1 MSDNQYRPK
10 FDPQTGLP
18 IGPEPGY
25 GPPAGAVPPPP
36 QGQGY
41 GPPPGQGYGPPPQGQ
56 GYGPPPQ
63 GQGYGPPPGQGFG
76 STQASQPGQVLD
88 LPEPNVA
95 LTGRGMSGIRYKII
109 GTVMQAAV
117 IEMDPGQMIYSES
130 GGMSWMSGNVQ
141 MNTNTGGGIGKMFKR
156 AFSGESLFIVDFTVA
171 GGTGLI
177 GFASEMPGKIVPLH
191 LAPGQEI
198 IMQKDSFMCA
208 EKSVNLEIHFRRKLG
223 AGLFGGE
230 GFIMQK
236 ATGPGVVFAELDGE
250 VVEYI
255 LQPGQVMKVDTGHVA
270 MFEPSVQFDI
280 EMVRGFKNMLFGGE
294 GLFLATLRGP
304 GKIWLQTMP
313 VMNVAKKIAEYLP
326 SSGSS
331 GSSPG
336 IGGMIG
342 GMLGGD

>member
-1 MSDNQYRPK
+1 MSDQDNQYRPK
-10 FDPQTGLP
+10 FDPQTGQP
-18 IGPEPGY
+18 YPQPPQGAVPPPNQGYNPPPNQGYNPPPNQGYNPPPSQGYGSTPEPGY
-25 GPPAGAVPPPP
+25 GGASTMASR
-36 QGQGY
+36 
-41 GPPPGQGYGPPPQGQ
+41 PGQ
-56 GYGPPPQ
+56 
-63 GQGYGPPPGQGFG
+63 
-76 STQASQPGQVLD
+76 SLD

-95 LTGRGMSGIRYKII
+95 LRGRSEAGLRYQII
-109 GTVMQAAV
+109 GTVLQAAI
-117 IEMDPGQMIYSES
+117 IELDPGQMIYSES
-130 GGMSWMSGNVQ
+130 GGMSWMSGNIQ
-141 MNTNTGGGIGKMFKR
+141 MNTNSGGGIGKMFKR
-156 AFSGESLFIVDFTVA
+156 AISGESLFIIDFTVA
-171 GGTGLI
+171 GGTGII

-191 LAPGQEI
+191 LAPGQQI

-208 EKSVNLEIHFRRKLG
+208 EKSVELEIHFRRKLG

-236 ATGPGVVFAELDGE
+236 VTGPGVVFAELDGE
-250 VVEYI
+250 VVEYN
-255 LQPGQVMKVDTGHVA
+255 LQPGQVMKVDTGHIA

-313 VMNVAKKIAEYLP
+313 VMNVAKKIAQYLP
-326 SSGSS
+326 STGSNSS
-331 GSSPG
+331 GSN

>member
-1 MSDNQYRPK
+1 MSDNDYRPK
-10 FDPQTGLP
+10 FDPQTGQP
-18 IGPEPGY
+18 IPNQPQGGY
-25 GPPAGAVPPPP
+25 PPPPP
-36 QGQGY
+36 QGGY
-41 GPPPGQGYGPPPQGQ
+41 PPPPPPPNYGAPAAG
-56 GYGPPPQ
+56 GYTMASE
-63 GQGYGPPPGQGFG
+63 PGR
-76 STQASQPGQVLD
+76 PLD
-88 LPEPNVA
+88 LPEPQVA
-95 LTGRGMSGIRYKII
+95 LSGRGMTTGLRYKII
-109 GTVMQAAV
+109 GSVLQAAI
-117 IEMDPGQMIYSES
+117 IELDPGQMIFSES

-141 MNTNTGGGIGKMFKR
+141 MNTNSGGGIGKMFKR

-208 EKSVNLEIHFRRKLG
+208 EKSVQLDIHFRRKLG

-230 GFIMQK
+230 GFIMQR

-250 VVEYI
+250 VVEYY

-270 MFEPSVQFDI
+270 MYEPSVQFDI

-313 VMNVAKKIAEYLP
+313 VMNVAKKLAEYMP
-326 SSGSS
+326 ASG
-331 GSSPG
+331 GG
-336 IGGMIG
+336 GGGGNIGGVIG
-342 GMLGGD
+342 GLLGGD

>member
-1 MSDNQYRPK
+1 MSDNPYQPK

-18 IGPEPGY
+18 MNPQ
-25 GPPAGAVPPPP
+25 PPQPP

-41 GPPPGQGYGPPPQGQ
+41 VQPPQSYGSQPEQGYSQQPPQGQ
-56 GYGPPPQ
+56 P
-63 GQGYGPPPGQGFG
+63 
-76 STQASQPGQVLD
+76 TTVASQPGQVLD
-88 LPEPNVA
+88 LPDPIVA
-95 LTGRGMSGIRYKII
+95 LSGRGMSGIRYKII
-109 GTVMQAAV
+109 GTVLQAV
-117 IEMDPGQMIYSES
+117 IIEMDPGQMIYSES

-141 MNTNTGGGIGKMFKR
+141 MNTNSGGGIGKMFKR
-156 AFSGESLFIVDFTVA
+156 AFSGESLFIIDFTVA
-171 GGTGLI
+171 GGTGII

-191 LAPGQEI
+191 LAAGQTI

-208 EKSVNLEIHFRRKLG
+208 EKSVELEIHFRRKLG

-236 ATGPGVVFAELDGE
+236 VTGPGVVFTELDGE
-250 VVEYI
+250 VVEYN

-294 GLFLATLRGP
+294 GLFLATLQGP

-313 VMNVAKKIAEYLP
+313 VMNVAKKLAQYMP
-326 SSGSS
+326 AQSGSS
-331 GSSPG
+331 GG
-336 IGGMIG
+336 NIIGN
-342 GMLGGD
+342 MLGGN